1 MHVKFVG
8 TKRFGLDGAESLIPA
23 LEQIIK
29 RGGNLGVKEVKIGMP
44 HRGRLNVLANMMQ
57 KPFKAIF
64 KEFFGE
70 KITSKKDFEGDVK
83 YH

>member
-1 MHVKFVG
+1 M
-8 TKRFGLDGAESLIPA
+8 S
-23 LEQIIK
+23 
-29 RGGNLGVKEVKIGMP
+29 

-70 KITSKKDFEGDVK
+70 KINSKKDFEGDVK
-83 YH
+83 YHLGLLPIESSTATLFILV